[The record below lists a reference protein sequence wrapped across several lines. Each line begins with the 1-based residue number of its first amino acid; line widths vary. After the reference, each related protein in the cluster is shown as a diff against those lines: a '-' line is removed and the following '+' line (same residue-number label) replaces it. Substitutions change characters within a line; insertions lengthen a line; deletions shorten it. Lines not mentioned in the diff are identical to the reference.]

1 MHEYS
6 IWGSN
11 NMYRINV
18 ITNESFERYLDFL
31 NRRDIFESRRRKL
44 KREGRF
50 DNLDLDDITADIT
63 APTDGEIDDA
73 KRELDLFDDIAIK
86 TGASDVKVDVDGQLR
101 LLDLDPV
108 GSPVRKH
115 KEDDKFRDLD
125 FDETDKKVSK
135 SKSNIGNVIGSLD
148 YDDDIDTSE
157 VAASIDDVYACL
169 SSDDPRTVSAMI
181 KRYSVDIK
189 DRNKIRDAML
199 VQATNLNLPCL
210 KILCGDMDIKLT
222 AKEKKLGF
230 IDESDII
237 ATLDKLKAIASSL
250 TGANNTYGLIP
261 NAIVACTQESQIDCM
276 NVVDF
281 LKEWCGLPIMPLYFR
296 GAMIRHCYDLASY
309 LYDEIDGDLS
319 LDIFTGP
326 KGIINRMKQL
336 DDIPQQL
343 MIKIASSFIKLKSVK
358 SDIIGDMIIAMSRSG
373 GKRSIKMILDTLRG
387 YKREFVIDYIDDTD
401 ASAMDIITS
410 LLD

>member
-1 MHEYS
+1 M
-6 IWGSN
+6 GSN
-11 NMYRINV
+11 NMYIINV
-18 ITNESFERYLDFL
+18 ITNESFERYIDFL

-63 APTDGEIDDA
+63 APTDSEIDDA

-125 FDETDKKVSK
+125 FDETGKKVSK

-189 DRNKIRDAML
+189 DRDKIRDAML

-230 IDESDII
+230 IDESDIS
-237 ATLDKLKAIASSL
+237 AALDMLNAIASSL

-281 LKEWCGLPIMPLYFR
+281 LKEWCGLPIIPLYFR

-319 LDIFTGP
+319 LDILTGP
-326 KGIINRMKQL
+326 KGLINRMKQL

-373 GKRSIKMILDTLRG
+373 GKRAIKIILDALSD
-387 YKREFVIDYIDDTD
+387 YKLEFVIDYIDDTD
-401 ASAMDIITS
+401 TSVMDIITS

>member
-1 MHEYS
+1 M
-6 IWGSN
+6 GSN

-44 KREGRF
+44 KHEGRF
-50 DNLDLDDITADIT
+50 DNLDLDDITTDIN
-63 APTDGEIDDA
+63 APTDGEIEDA

-108 GSPVRKH
+108 GSPVRTH

-125 FDETDKKVSK
+125 FDETGKKVSK
-135 SKSNIGNVIGSLD
+135 GKSNIGNAIGSLD

-189 DRNKIRDAML
+189 DRNKIRDATL

-230 IDESDII
+230 IDESDIS
-237 ATLDKLKAIASSL
+237 AALDRLNAIARSL

-281 LKEWCGLPIMPLYFR
+281 LKEWCGLPIIPLYFR

-326 KGIINRMKQL
+326 KGLINRMKQL

-358 SDIIGDMIIAMSRSG
+358 SDIIGDMIIVMSRSG
-373 GKRSIKMILDTLRG
+373 GKRAIKMILDTLSD
-387 YKREFVIDYIDDTD
+387 YKLEFVIDYIDDTD
-401 ASAMDIITS
+401 SSAMDVVTS

>member
-1 MHEYS
+1 M
-6 IWGSN
+6 GSN

-63 APTDGEIDDA
+63 APTDSEIDDA

-125 FDETDKKVSK
+125 FDETGKKVSK

-189 DRNKIRDAML
+189 DRDKIRDAML
-199 VQATNLNLPCL
+199 VQATNLNLPCI

-230 IDESDII
+230 IDESDIS
-237 ATLDKLKAIASSL
+237 AALDRLNAIASSL

-326 KGIINRMKQL
+326 KGLINRMKKL

-373 GKRSIKMILDTLRG
+373 GNRSIKMILDALSD

-401 ASAMDIITS
+401 SSAMDVVTS

>member
-1 MHEYS
+1 MGY
-6 IWGSN
+6 N

-50 DNLDLDDITADIT
+50 DNLDLDDITSDIT
-63 APTDGEIDDA
+63 APTDSEIDDA

-125 FDETDKKVSK
+125 FDETGKKVSN

-189 DRNKIRDAML
+189 DRDKIRDAML
-199 VQATNLNLPCL
+199 VQATNLNLPCI

-230 IDESDII
+230 IDESDIS
-237 ATLDKLKAIASSL
+237 AALDRLNAIASSL

-326 KGIINRMKQL
+326 KGLINRMKKL

-343 MIKIASSFIKLKSVK
+343 MIKIAASFIKLKSVK

-373 GKRSIKMILDTLRG
+373 GKRPIKMILDTLSD

-401 ASAMDIITS
+401 SSAMDAITS

>member
-1 MHEYS
+1 MHEY
-6 IWGSN
+6 GYMESN
-11 NMYRINV
+11 NMYSINV

-31 NRRDIFESRRRKL
+31 NTLDIFEFRRRKL
-44 KREGRF
+44 KYEGRF
-50 DNLDLDDITADIT
+50 DSLDLDDITTDIT

-73 KRELDLFDDIAIK
+73 KRGLDLFDDIAIK
-86 TGASDVKVDVDGQLR
+86 TGANDVKVDSDGQLR

-115 KEDDKFRDLD
+115 KEDDKFRELH
-125 FDETDKKVSK
+125 FDETGKKVSK

-148 YDDDIDTSE
+148 YDDDIDTSD

-230 IDESDII
+230 IDESDIS
-237 ATLDKLKAIASSL
+237 AALDRLNIIASSL

-281 LKEWCGLPIMPLYFR
+281 LKEWCGLPIIPLYFR

-309 LYDEIDGDLS
+309 LYDELDDDLS
-319 LDIFTGP
+319 LDLFTGP
-326 KGIINRMKQL
+326 KGLINRMKQL
-336 DDIPQQL
+336 DDIPPQL

-373 GKRSIKMILDTLRG
+373 GKRSIKMILDALSD

-401 ASAMDIITS
+401 ASVMDVVTS

>member
-1 MHEYS
+1 M
-6 IWGSN
+6 GSN

-31 NRRDIFESRRRKL
+31 NRCDIFESRRRKL

-50 DNLDLDDITADIT
+50 DNLDLDDITSDIT
-63 APTDGEIDDA
+63 APTDSEIDDA

-125 FDETDKKVSK
+125 FDETGKKVSK

-189 DRNKIRDAML
+189 DRDKIRDAML
-199 VQATNLNLPCL
+199 VQATNLNLPCI

-230 IDESDII
+230 IDESDIS
-237 ATLDKLKAIASSL
+237 AALDRLNAIASSL

-326 KGIINRMKQL
+326 KGLINRMKKL

-373 GKRSIKMILDTLRG
+373 GKRSIKMILDALSD

-401 ASAMDIITS
+401 SSAMDVVTS

>member
-1 MHEYS
+1 M
-6 IWGSN
+6 GSN

-31 NRRDIFESRRRKL
+31 NRHDIFESRRRKL

-63 APTDGEIDDA
+63 APTDSEIDDA

-86 TGASDVKVDVDGQLR
+86 TGASDVKVDADGQLR

-125 FDETDKKVSK
+125 FDETGKKVSK

-189 DRNKIRDAML
+189 DRDKIRDAML
-199 VQATNLNLPCL
+199 VQATNLNLPCI

-230 IDESDII
+230 IDESDIS
-237 ATLDKLKAIASSL
+237 AALDRLNAIASSL

-319 LDIFTGP
+319 LDILTGP
-326 KGIINRMKQL
+326 KGLINRMKKL

-373 GKRSIKMILDTLRG
+373 GKRSIKMILDALSD

-401 ASAMDIITS
+401 SSAMDVVTS

>member
-1 MHEYS
+1 MR
-6 IWGSN
+6 SN

-63 APTDGEIDDA
+63 APTDSEIDDA

-125 FDETDKKVSK
+125 FDETGKKVSK

-189 DRNKIRDAML
+189 DRDKIRDAML
-199 VQATNLNLPCL
+199 VQATNLNLPCI

-230 IDESDII
+230 IDESDIS
-237 ATLDKLKAIASSL
+237 AALDRLNAIASSL

-326 KGIINRMKQL
+326 KGIINRMKKL

-358 SDIIGDMIIAMSRSG
+358 SDIIGDMIIAMSRSDC
-373 GKRSIKMILDTLRG
+373 KRSIKLILDTLSD

-401 ASAMDIITS
+401 SSAMDVVTS

>member
-1 MHEYS
+1 M
-6 IWGSN
+6 GSN

-50 DNLDLDDITADIT
+50 DNLDLDDITADIA
-63 APTDGEIDDA
+63 APTNSEIDDA

-86 TGASDVKVDVDGQLR
+86 TGASDVKVDADGQLR

-125 FDETDKKVSK
+125 FDETGKKVSK
-135 SKSNIGNVIGSLD
+135 SKSNIGNAIGSLD

-189 DRNKIRDAML
+189 DRDKIRDAML
-199 VQATNLNLPCL
+199 VQATNLNLPCI

-230 IDESDII
+230 IDESDIS
-237 ATLDKLKAIASSL
+237 AALDMLNAIASSL

-309 LYDEIDGDLS
+309 LYEEIDGDLS
-319 LDIFTGP
+319 LDILTGP
-326 KGIINRMKQL
+326 KGLINRMKKL

-373 GKRSIKMILDTLRG
+373 GKRSIKMILDTLSD

-401 ASAMDIITS
+401 SSAMDVVTS

>member
-1 MHEYS
+1 MHEY
-6 IWGSN
+6 GYMESN
-11 NMYRINV
+11 NMYSINV

-31 NRRDIFESRRRKL
+31 NTLDIFEFRRRKL
-44 KREGRF
+44 KYEGRF
-50 DNLDLDDITADIT
+50 DSLDLDDITTDIT

-73 KRELDLFDDIAIK
+73 KRGLDLFDDIAIK
-86 TGASDVKVDVDGQLR
+86 TGANDVKVDSDGQLR

-115 KEDDKFRDLD
+115 KEDDKFRELD
-125 FDETDKKVSK
+125 FDETGKKVSK

-148 YDDDIDTSE
+148 YDDDIDISD

-189 DRNKIRDAML
+189 DRNKIIDAML

-230 IDESDII
+230 IDESDIN
-237 ATLDKLKAIASSL
+237 AALDRLNIIASSL

-281 LKEWCGLPIMPLYFR
+281 LKEWCGLPIIPLYFR

-309 LYDEIDGDLS
+309 LYDELDDDLS
-319 LDIFTGP
+319 LDLFTGQ
-326 KGIINRMKQL
+326 KGLINRMKQL
-336 DDIPQQL
+336 DDIPPQL

-373 GKRSIKMILDTLRG
+373 GKRSIKMILDTLSD

-401 ASAMDIITS
+401 ASVMDVVTS

>member
-1 MHEYS
+1 M
-6 IWGSN
+6 GSN

-18 ITNESFERYLDFL
+18 ITNESFERYLDLL
-31 NRRDIFESRRRKL
+31 NRRDRFESRRRRL
-44 KREGRF
+44 RREGRF

-101 LLDLDPV
+101 LLDLDPI
-108 GSPVRKH
+108 GSPVHKH

-125 FDETDKKVSK
+125 FDETGKKVSK
-135 SKSNIGNVIGSLD
+135 SKSNIGNAIGSLD

-157 VAASIDDVYACL
+157 VAASINDVYACL

-189 DRNKIRDAML
+189 DRDKIRDAML

-230 IDESDII
+230 IDESDIS
-237 ATLDKLKAIASSL
+237 AALDRLNAIASSL

-281 LKEWCGLPIMPLYFR
+281 LKEWCDLPIMPLYFR

-326 KGIINRMKQL
+326 KGLINRMKQL

-343 MIKIASSFIKLKSVK
+343 MIKIASSFIKLKSLK

-373 GKRSIKMILDTLRG
+373 GKRPIKMILDTLSD

-401 ASAMDIITS
+401 TSAMDVVTS

>member
-1 MHEYS
+1 M
-6 IWGSN
+6 GSN

-31 NRRDIFESRRRKL
+31 NRCDIFESRRRKL

-63 APTDGEIDDA
+63 APTDSEIDDA

-86 TGASDVKVDVDGQLR
+86 TGASDVKVDVDGRLR

-125 FDETDKKVSK
+125 FDETGKKVSK
-135 SKSNIGNVIGSLD
+135 SKSNIGNAIGSLD

-157 VAASIDDVYACL
+157 FAASIDDVYACL

-189 DRNKIRDAML
+189 DRDKIRDAML
-199 VQATNLNLPCL
+199 VQATNLNLPCI

-230 IDESDII
+230 IDESDIS
-237 ATLDKLKAIASSL
+237 AALDRLNAIASSL

-326 KGIINRMKQL
+326 KGLINRMKKL

-343 MIKIASSFIKLKSVK
+343 MIKIAASFIKLKSVK
-358 SDIIGDMIIAMSRSG
+358 SDIIGDMIITMSRSG
-373 GKRSIKMILDTLRG
+373 CKRSIKMILDTLSD
-387 YKREFVIDYIDDTD
+387 YKREFVIDYISDTD
-401 ASAMDIITS
+401 SSAMDVVTS

>member
-1 MHEYS
+1 M
-6 IWGSN
+6 GSN

-31 NRRDIFESRRRKL
+31 NRCDIFESRRRKL
-44 KREGRF
+44 IKREGRF

-63 APTDGEIDDA
+63 APTDSEIDDA

-125 FDETDKKVSK
+125 FDETGKKVSK

-189 DRNKIRDAML
+189 DRDKIRDAML

-230 IDESDII
+230 IDESDIS
-237 ATLDKLKAIASSL
+237 ATLDRLNAIASSL

-326 KGIINRMKQL
+326 KGIINRMKKL

-358 SDIIGDMIIAMSRSG
+358 SDIIGDMIIAMSISG
-373 GKRSIKMILDTLRG
+373 GKRSIKMILDTLSD

-401 ASAMDIITS
+401 SSAMDVVTS

>member
-1 MHEYS
+1 M
-6 IWGSN
+6 GSN

-373 GKRSIKMILDTLRG
+373 AKRSIKMILDTLRG
-387 YKREFVIDYIDDTD
+387 YKREFVIDHIDDTD

>member
-1 MHEYS
+1 M
-6 IWGSN
+6 GSN

-31 NRRDIFESRRRKL
+31 NRCDIFESIRRKL

-50 DNLDLDDITADIT
+50 DNLDLDDITTDIT
-63 APTDGEIDDA
+63 APTDSEIDDA

-125 FDETDKKVSK
+125 FDETGKKVSK
-135 SKSNIGNVIGSLD
+135 SKSNIGNAIGSLD

-189 DRNKIRDAML
+189 DRDKIRDAML
-199 VQATNLNLPCL
+199 VQATNLNLPCI

-230 IDESDII
+230 IDESDIS
-237 ATLDKLKAIASSL
+237 AALDRLNAIASSL

-326 KGIINRMKQL
+326 KGLINRMKKL

-373 GKRSIKMILDTLRG
+373 GKRSIKMILDMLSG
-387 YKREFVIDYIDDTD
+387 YKRAFVIDYISDTD
-401 ASAMDIITS
+401 GSVIDAITS

>member
-1 MHEYS
+1 M
-6 IWGSN
+6 GSN

-44 KREGRF
+44 KHEGRF
-50 DNLDLDDITADIT
+50 DNLDLDDITADII

-86 TGASDVKVDVDGQLR
+86 TGAGDVKVDVDGQLR

-108 GSPVRKH
+108 GSPVRTH

-125 FDETDKKVSK
+125 FDETDKKVSNG
-135 SKSNIGNVIGSLD
+135 KSNIGNAIGSLD

-169 SSDDPRTVSAMI
+169 SSNDPRTVSAMI

-189 DRNKIRDAML
+189 DRDKIRDAML

-230 IDESDII
+230 IDESDIS
-237 ATLDKLKAIASSL
+237 AALDRLNAIARSL

-281 LKEWCGLPIMPLYFR
+281 LKEWCDLPIMPLYFR
-296 GAMIRHCYDLASY
+296 GAMIRHCYDLAGY

-326 KGIINRMKQL
+326 KGLINRMKQL
-336 DDIPQQL
+336 DDIPQRL

-358 SDIIGDMIIAMSRSG
+358 SDIIGDMIIVMSQSG
-373 GKRSIKMILDTLRG
+373 GKRAIKMILDTLSD
-387 YKREFVIDYIDDTD
+387 YKLEFVIDYIDDTD
-401 ASAMDIITS
+401 SSAMDVVTS

>member
-1 MHEYS
+1 M
-6 IWGSN
+6 GSN

-44 KREGRF
+44 KHEGRF

-63 APTDGEIDDA
+63 APTDSEIDDA

-125 FDETDKKVSK
+125 FDETGKKVSK

-189 DRNKIRDAML
+189 DRDKIRDAML
-199 VQATNLNLPCL
+199 VQATNLNLPCI

-230 IDESDII
+230 IDESDIS
-237 ATLDKLKAIASSL
+237 AALDRLNAIASSL

-326 KGIINRMKQL
+326 KGLINRMKKL

-343 MIKIASSFIKLKSVK
+343 MIKIASSLIKLKSVK

-373 GKRSIKMILDTLRG
+373 GKRSIKMILDTLSG
-387 YKREFVIDYIDDTD
+387 YKREFVIDYISDTD
-401 ASAMDIITS
+401 ASAMDVVTS

>member
-1 MHEYS
+1 M
-6 IWGSN
+6 GSN

-125 FDETDKKVSK
+125 FDETGKKVSK
-135 SKSNIGNVIGSLD
+135 SRSNIGNVIGSLD

>member
-1 MHEYS
+1 M
-6 IWGSN
+6 GSN

-50 DNLDLDDITADIT
+50 DNLDLDDITTDIT
-63 APTDGEIDDA
+63 APTDSEIDDA

-125 FDETDKKVSK
+125 FDETGKKVSK
-135 SKSNIGNVIGSLD
+135 SKSNIGNAIGSLD

-189 DRNKIRDAML
+189 DRDKIRDAML
-199 VQATNLNLPCL
+199 VQATNLNLPCI

-230 IDESDII
+230 IDESDIS
-237 ATLDKLKAIASSL
+237 ATLDRLNVIASSL

-326 KGIINRMKQL
+326 KGLINRMKKL

-343 MIKIASSFIKLKSVK
+343 MLKIASSFIKLKSVK

-373 GKRSIKMILDTLRG
+373 GKRPIKMILDTLSG

-401 ASAMDIITS
+401 ASAMDAITS

>member
-1 MHEYS
+1 M
-6 IWGSN
+6 GSN

-63 APTDGEIDDA
+63 APTDSEIDDA

-125 FDETDKKVSK
+125 FDETGKKVSK

-189 DRNKIRDAML
+189 DRDKIRDAML
-199 VQATNLNLPCL
+199 VQATNLNLPCI

-230 IDESDII
+230 IDESDIS
-237 ATLDKLKAIASSL
+237 AALDRLNAIASSL

-326 KGIINRMKQL
+326 KGLINRMKKL

-373 GKRSIKMILDTLRG
+373 GKRPIKLILDALSD

-401 ASAMDIITS
+401 SSAMDVVTS

>member
-1 MHEYS
+1 M
-6 IWGSN
+6 GSN

-63 APTDGEIDDA
+63 APTDSEIDDA

-125 FDETDKKVSK
+125 FDETGKKVSK

-189 DRNKIRDAML
+189 DRDKIRDAML
-199 VQATNLNLPCL
+199 VQATNLNLPCI

-230 IDESDII
+230 IDESDISV
-237 ATLDKLKAIASSL
+237 ALDRLNAIASSL

-326 KGIINRMKQL
+326 KGLINRMKKL

-373 GKRSIKMILDTLRG
+373 CKRSIKMILDTLSD

-401 ASAMDIITS
+401 SSAMDVVTS

>member
-1 MHEYS
+1 M
-6 IWGSN
+6 GSN

-31 NRRDIFESRRRKL
+31 NRRYIFESRRRKL

-50 DNLDLDDITADIT
+50 DNLDLDDITTDIT
-63 APTDGEIDDA
+63 APTDSEIDDA

-125 FDETDKKVSK
+125 FDETGKKVSK

-189 DRNKIRDAML
+189 DRDKIRDAML
-199 VQATNLNLPCL
+199 VQATNLNLPCI

-230 IDESDII
+230 IDESDIS
-237 ATLDKLKAIASSL
+237 AALDRLNAIASSL

-326 KGIINRMKQL
+326 KGLINRMKKL

-373 GKRSIKMILDTLRG
+373 GKRPIKLILDTLSD

-401 ASAMDIITS
+401 SSAMDVVTS

>member
-1 MHEYS
+1 M
-6 IWGSN
+6 GSN

-18 ITNESFERYLDFL
+18 ITNESFERYLDLL

-63 APTDGEIDDA
+63 APTDSEIDDA

-125 FDETDKKVSK
+125 FDETGKKVSK

-189 DRNKIRDAML
+189 DRDKIRDAML
-199 VQATNLNLPCL
+199 VQATNLNLPCI

-230 IDESDII
+230 IDESDIS
-237 ATLDKLKAIASSL
+237 AALDRLNAIASSL

-326 KGIINRMKQL
+326 KGIINRMKKL

-343 MIKIASSFIKLKSVK
+343 MLKIASSFIKLKSVK

-373 GKRSIKMILDTLRG
+373 GKRSIKMILDTLSD
-387 YKREFVIDYIDDTD
+387 YKCEFVIDYIDDTD
-401 ASAMDIITS
+401 SSAMDVVTS

>member
-1 MHEYS
+1 M
-6 IWGSN
+6 GSN

-18 ITNESFERYLDFL
+18 ITNESFEQYLDFL

-50 DNLDLDDITADIT
+50 DNLDLDNITADII

-86 TGASDVKVDVDGQLR
+86 TGASDVKVDADGQLR

-108 GSPVRKH
+108 GSTAHKH
-115 KEDDKFRDLD
+115 KEDDRFRELD
-125 FDETDKKVSK
+125 FDETGKKVSK
-135 SKSNIGNVIGSLD
+135 GKSNIGNAIGSLD
-148 YDDDIDTSE
+148 YDDDIDTSD

-189 DRNKIRDAML
+189 DRDKIRDAML

-230 IDESDII
+230 IDESDIS
-237 ATLDKLKAIASSL
+237 AALDMLNAIASSL

-261 NAIVACTQESQIDCM
+261 NAIVACTQESQIDCI

-281 LKEWCGLPIMPLYFR
+281 LKEWCDLPIMPLYFR

-326 KGIINRMKQL
+326 KGLINRMKQL
-336 DDIPQQL
+336 DNIPQQL

-358 SDIIGDMIIAMSRSG
+358 SDIIGDMIIAMSQSG
-373 GKRSIKMILDTLRG
+373 GKRSIKMIFDTLSD

-401 ASAMDIITS
+401 PSVMDIITS

>member
-1 MHEYS
+1 M
-6 IWGSN
+6 GSN

-44 KREGRF
+44 KYEGRF

-63 APTDGEIDDA
+63 APTNSEIDDA

-86 TGASDVKVDVDGQLR
+86 TGASDVKVDADGQLR

-125 FDETDKKVSK
+125 FDETGKKVSK

-189 DRNKIRDAML
+189 DRDKIRDAML

-230 IDESDII
+230 IDESDIS
-237 ATLDKLKAIASSL
+237 AALDRLNVIASSL

-261 NAIVACTQESQIDCM
+261 NAIVACTKESQIDCM

-309 LYDEIDGDLS
+309 LYDEIDGDLP
-319 LDIFTGP
+319 LDIFIGQ
-326 KGIINRMKQL
+326 KGIINRMKKL

-373 GKRSIKMILDTLRG
+373 GKRPIKMILDTLND

-401 ASAMDIITS
+401 ASAMDVVTS

>member
-1 MHEYS
+1 M
-6 IWGSN
+6 GSN

-18 ITNESFERYLDFL
+18 ITNESFERYLDLL

-44 KREGRF
+44 KYEGRF

-63 APTDGEIDDA
+63 APTDSEIDDA

-125 FDETDKKVSK
+125 FDETGKKVSK

-189 DRNKIRDAML
+189 DRDKIRDAML
-199 VQATNLNLPCL
+199 VQATNLNLPCI

-230 IDESDII
+230 IDESDIS
-237 ATLDKLKAIASSL
+237 AALDRLNAIASSL

-326 KGIINRMKQL
+326 KGIINRMKKL

-373 GKRSIKMILDTLRG
+373 GKRPIKLILDTLSD

-401 ASAMDIITS
+401 SSAMDVVTS

>member
-1 MHEYS
+1 M
-6 IWGSN
+6 GSN

-50 DNLDLDDITADIT
+50 DNLDLDDITSDIT
-63 APTDGEIDDA
+63 APTDSEIDDA

-125 FDETDKKVSK
+125 FDETGKKVSK

-189 DRNKIRDAML
+189 DRDKIRDAML
-199 VQATNLNLPCL
+199 VQATNLNLPCI

-230 IDESDII
+230 IDESDIS
-237 ATLDKLKAIASSL
+237 AALDRLNAIASSL

-326 KGIINRMKQL
+326 KGLINRMKKL

-358 SDIIGDMIIAMSRSG
+358 SDIIGDMIIAMSRSD
-373 GKRSIKMILDTLRG
+373 GKRSIKMILDALSD

-401 ASAMDIITS
+401 SSAMDVVTS

>member
-1 MHEYS
+1 M
-6 IWGSN
+6 GSN

-31 NRRDIFESRRRKL
+31 NRCDIFESIRRKL

-50 DNLDLDDITADIT
+50 DNLDLDDITTDIT
-63 APTDGEIDDA
+63 APTDSEIDDA
-73 KRELDLFDDIAIK
+73 KHELDLFDDIAIK

-125 FDETDKKVSK
+125 FDETGKKVSK
-135 SKSNIGNVIGSLD
+135 SKSNIGNAIGSLD

-189 DRNKIRDAML
+189 DRDKIRDAML
-199 VQATNLNLPCL
+199 VQATNLNLPCI

-230 IDESDII
+230 IDESDIS
-237 ATLDKLKAIASSL
+237 AALDRLNAIASSL

-326 KGIINRMKQL
+326 KGLINRMKKL

-373 GKRSIKMILDTLRG
+373 GKRSIKMILDTLSD

-401 ASAMDIITS
+401 SSAMDVVTS

>member
-1 MHEYS
+1 M
-6 IWGSN
+6 GSN

-189 DRNKIRDAML
+189 DRDKIRDAML

>member
-1 MHEYS
+1 M
-6 IWGSN
+6 GSN

-63 APTDGEIDDA
+63 APTDSEIDDA
-73 KRELDLFDDIAIK
+73 KCELDLFDDIAIK

-125 FDETDKKVSK
+125 FDETGKKVSK

-189 DRNKIRDAML
+189 DRDKIRDAML
-199 VQATNLNLPCL
+199 VQATNLNLPCI

-230 IDESDII
+230 IDESDIS
-237 ATLDKLKAIASSL
+237 AALDRLNAIASSL

-326 KGIINRMKQL
+326 KGLINRMKKL

-343 MIKIASSFIKLKSVK
+343 MIKIAASFIKLKSVK

-373 GKRSIKMILDTLRG
+373 GKRSIKMILDTLSG

-401 ASAMDIITS
+401 SSAMDVVTS

>member
-1 MHEYS
+1 M
-6 IWGSN
+6 GSN

-18 ITNESFERYLDFL
+18 ITNESFERYLDLL

-63 APTDGEIDDA
+63 APTDSEIDDA

-125 FDETDKKVSK
+125 FDETGKKVSK

-189 DRNKIRDAML
+189 DRDKIRDAML
-199 VQATNLNLPCL
+199 VQATNLNLPCI

-230 IDESDII
+230 IDESDIS
-237 ATLDKLKAIASSL
+237 AALDRLNAIASSL

-326 KGIINRMKQL
+326 KGLINRMKKL

-373 GKRSIKMILDTLRG
+373 GKRPIKMILDTLSD

-401 ASAMDIITS
+401 SSAMDVVTS

>member
-1 MHEYS
+1 M
-6 IWGSN
+6 GSN

-44 KREGRF
+44 KYEGRF

-63 APTDGEIDDA
+63 APTNSEIDDA

-86 TGASDVKVDVDGQLR
+86 TGASDVKVDADGQLR

-108 GSPVRKH
+108 GSPVHKH

-125 FDETDKKVSK
+125 FDETGKKVSK

-189 DRNKIRDAML
+189 DRDKIRDAML

-230 IDESDII
+230 IDESDIS
-237 ATLDKLKAIASSL
+237 AALDRLNVIASSL

-261 NAIVACTQESQIDCM
+261 NAIVACTKESQIDCM

-309 LYDEIDGDLS
+309 LYDEIDGDLP
-319 LDIFTGP
+319 LDIFIGQ
-326 KGIINRMKQL
+326 KGIINRMKKL

-373 GKRSIKMILDTLRG
+373 GKRPIKMILDTLSD

-401 ASAMDIITS
+401 ASAMDVVTS

>member
-1 MHEYS
+1 M
-6 IWGSN
+6 GSN

-18 ITNESFERYLDFL
+18 ITNESFERYLDLL
-31 NRRDIFESRRRKL
+31 NRRDRFESRRRRL
-44 KREGRF
+44 RREGRF
-50 DNLDLDDITADIT
+50 DNLDLDDITANIT
-63 APTDGEIDDA
+63 APTDGEIYDA

-101 LLDLDPV
+101 LLDLDPI

-125 FDETDKKVSK
+125 FDETGKKVSK
-135 SKSNIGNVIGSLD
+135 SKSNIGNAIGSLD

-189 DRNKIRDAML
+189 DRDKIRDAML
-199 VQATNLNLPCL
+199 IQATNLNLPCL

-230 IDESDII
+230 IDESDIS
-237 ATLDKLKAIASSL
+237 AALDRLNIIASSL

-281 LKEWCGLPIMPLYFR
+281 LKEWCGLPIIPLYFR

-309 LYDEIDGDLS
+309 LYDELDDDLS

-326 KGIINRMKQL
+326 KGIINRIKQL
-336 DDIPQQL
+336 DDIPPQL

-373 GKRSIKMILDTLRG
+373 GKRSIKMILDTLSG

-401 ASAMDIITS
+401 TSAMDVVTS

>member
-1 MHEYS
+1 M
-6 IWGSN
+6 GSN

-50 DNLDLDDITADIT
+50 DNLDLDDITSDIT
-63 APTDGEIDDA
+63 APTDSEIDDA

-108 GSPVRKH
+108 GSQVRKH

-125 FDETDKKVSK
+125 FDETGKKVSK

-189 DRNKIRDAML
+189 DRDKIRDAML
-199 VQATNLNLPCL
+199 VQATNLNLPCI

-230 IDESDII
+230 IDESDIS
-237 ATLDKLKAIASSL
+237 AALDRLNAIASSL

-326 KGIINRMKQL
+326 KGLINRMKKL

-358 SDIIGDMIIAMSRSG
+358 SDIIGDMIIAMSRSD
-373 GKRSIKMILDTLRG
+373 GKRSIKMILDTLSD

-401 ASAMDIITS
+401 SSAMDVVTS

>member
-1 MHEYS
+1 M
-6 IWGSN
+6 GSN

-44 KREGRF
+44 KLEGRF

-63 APTDGEIDDA
+63 APTDSEIDDA

-125 FDETDKKVSK
+125 FDETGKKVSK

-189 DRNKIRDAML
+189 DRDKIRDAML
-199 VQATNLNLPCL
+199 VQATNLNLPCI

-230 IDESDII
+230 IDESDIS
-237 ATLDKLKAIASSL
+237 AALDRLNAIASSL

-319 LDIFTGP
+319 LDIFTGT
-326 KGIINRMKQL
+326 KGLINRMKKL

-373 GKRSIKMILDTLRG
+373 GKRPIKLILDALSD

-401 ASAMDIITS
+401 SSAMDVVTS

>member
-1 MHEYS
+1 M
-6 IWGSN
+6 GSN

-63 APTDGEIDDA
+63 APTDSEIDDA

-125 FDETDKKVSK
+125 FDETGKKVSK

-189 DRNKIRDAML
+189 DRDKIRDAML
-199 VQATNLNLPCL
+199 VQATNLNLPCI

-230 IDESDII
+230 IDESDIS
-237 ATLDKLKAIASSL
+237 AALDRLNAIASSL

-326 KGIINRMKQL
+326 KGIINRMKKL

-343 MIKIASSFIKLKSVK
+343 MIKIAASFIKLKSVK

-373 GKRSIKMILDTLRG
+373 GKRSIKMILDTLSG

-401 ASAMDIITS
+401 ASAMDAITS

>member
-1 MHEYS
+1 M
-6 IWGSN
+6 GSN

-31 NRRDIFESRRRKL
+31 NRRDIFESRRRRL
-44 KREGRF
+44 RREGRF
-50 DNLDLDDITADIT
+50 DNLDLDDITTDIT

-101 LLDLDPV
+101 LLDLDPI
-108 GSPVRKH
+108 GSLVRKH

-125 FDETDKKVSK
+125 FDETGKKVSK
-135 SKSNIGNVIGSLD
+135 SRSNIGNVIGSLD

-189 DRNKIRDAML
+189 DRDKIRDAML

-230 IDESDII
+230 IDESDIS
-237 ATLDKLKAIASSL
+237 AALDRLNAIASSL

-261 NAIVACTQESQIDCM
+261 NAIVACTQESQIECM

-281 LKEWCGLPIMPLYFR
+281 LKEWCGLPIIPLYFR

-309 LYDEIDGDLS
+309 LYDEIDGNLS

-326 KGIINRMKQL
+326 KGLINRMKQL

-373 GKRSIKMILDTLRG
+373 GNRPIKMILDTLSD

-401 ASAMDIITS
+401 SSAMDVVTS

>member
-1 MHEYS
+1 M
-6 IWGSN
+6 GSN

-63 APTDGEIDDA
+63 APTDSEIDDA

-125 FDETDKKVSK
+125 FDETGKKVSK

-189 DRNKIRDAML
+189 DRDKIRDAML
-199 VQATNLNLPCL
+199 VQATNLNLPCI

-230 IDESDII
+230 IDESDIS
-237 ATLDKLKAIASSL
+237 AALDRLNAIASSL

-326 KGIINRMKQL
+326 KGIINRMKKL

-373 GKRSIKMILDTLRG
+373 GKRSIKMILDTLSG

-401 ASAMDIITS
+401 ASAMDVVTS

>member
-1 MHEYS
+1 M
-6 IWGSN
+6 GSN

-50 DNLDLDDITADIT
+50 DNLDLDDITSDIT
-63 APTDGEIDDA
+63 APTDSEIDDA

-125 FDETDKKVSK
+125 FDETGKKVSK

-189 DRNKIRDAML
+189 DRDKIRDAML
-199 VQATNLNLPCL
+199 VQATNLNLPCI

-230 IDESDII
+230 IDESDIS
-237 ATLDKLKAIASSL
+237 AALDRLNAIASSL

-326 KGIINRMKQL
+326 KGLINRMKKL

-343 MIKIASSFIKLKSVK
+343 MIKIASSLIKLKSVK
-358 SDIIGDMIIAMSRSG
+358 SDIIGDMIIAMSRSD
-373 GKRSIKMILDTLRG
+373 GKRSIKMILDTLSD

-401 ASAMDIITS
+401 SSAMDVVTS